1 MATEWKLTYDQYYVS
16 LQINLAS
23 RGLVE
28 DIFQN
33 KYLKNV
39 FHIPRKGMCLMIHPG
54 IEYVNMWVMY
64 EFDCD
69 KVKLNITRNKVIG
82 CNGSKAL
89 VTMDLYNSL
98 KANIH

>member
-1 MATEWKLTYDQYYVS
+1 
-16 LQINLAS
+16 
-23 RGLVE
+23 
-28 DIFQN
+28 
-33 KYLKNV
+33 
-39 FHIPRKGMCLMIHPG
+39 MIHPG

-69 KVKLNITRNKVIG
+69 KVKLKFTRNKVIG

-98 KANIH
+98 KANIHKDLVKYGGILMLAIDD